1 MKKIFTLTAI
11 FALALPTYVASAK
24 TINQDE
30 IVRESCFTMAREW
43 VIQTEGEINLDN
55 VGYVNDL
62 TSYLRTTGVCD

>member
-11 FALALPTYVASAK
+11 FALALSSYVASAK